1 MLCLMEIKFSFVVFL
16 YIFVYLN
23 SLRWI
28 KKNLAAKRNKV
39 NNMHMQKH
47 TINGK
52 ILPNKVKLTFCSYDR
67 PKSRF
72 GF

>member
-1 MLCLMEIKFSFVVFL
+1 MVFL
-16 YIFVYLN
+16 YIFVYQN

-47 TINGK
+47 TINRK
-52 ILPNKVKLTFCSYDR
+52 ILPNKVNLTFCSYDR